1 MEKLLIDLS
10 RLMKSGTPAERRI
23 AKYLME
29 HLNELPFE
37 TAATLAEKLG
47 LSPMTVGR
55 FLRSL
60 GYRQL
65 SDIREHLRERVT
77 ASAAASPAESKEPR
91 QTPLSG
97 LMMQQIQAVQ
107 AVYDLA
113 GQPVWKTALDAIN
126 ESRNVFIASSAESFG
141 LCRYFYMKLLECRER
156 VHYLQSDGSTYIELM
171 DEEPEDTLLILIDCG
186 GNLPAIQRLAK
197 IAASGGYKT
206 VLITPRFY
214 EWGPESADIC
224 LTIPLHQNSS
234 DSMLQLVAMSEFML
248 QSLTHNNGSNRKQRV
263 KRIGDLQRALHH
275 G

>member
-10 RLMKSGTPAERRI
+10 RLIKSGTPAERRI

-29 HLNELPFE
+29 HLTELPFE

-65 SDIREHLRERVT
+65 SDIREHLRERNP
-77 ASAAASPAESKEPR
+77 APAAAVPESRDPR
-91 QTPLSG
+91 QSPLSA
-97 LMMQQIQAVQ
+97 LMLQQIQAVQ

-113 GQPVWKTALDAIN
+113 GQAVWKTALDAIAQ
-126 ESRNVFIASSAESFG
+126 SRNVFVASSAETFG

-171 DEEPEDTLLILIDCG
+171 DEEPDNTLLILIDCG
-186 GNLPAIQRLAK
+186 GDLPALQRLAK
-197 IAASGGYKT
+197 MAKQGRYKT
-206 VLITPRFY
+206 LLITTRFY

-224 LTIPLHQNSS
+224 LTIPLNHNGGE
-234 DSMLQLVAMSEFML
+234 SMLHLVAMTEFML
-248 QSLTHNNGSNRKQRV
+248 QSLSENTGSARRQRF
-263 KRIGDLQRALHH
+263 KRIGELQRGLT

>member
-29 HLNELPFE
+29 HMNELPFE

-77 ASAAASPAESKEPR
+77 ASPAVHAESQEPR

-113 GQPVWKTALDAIN
+113 GQSVWKTALDAIQD
-126 ESRNVFIASSAESFG
+126 SRNVFIASSAESFG

-171 DEEPEDTLLILIDCG
+171 DEEPDSTLLILIDCG
-186 GNLPAIQRLAK
+186 GNLPALQRLAK
-197 IAASGGYKT
+197 MAKRGGYKT
-206 VLITPRFY
+206 VLITTRFY

-224 LTIPLHQNSS
+224 LTIPLNQNGS
-234 DSMLQLVAMSEFML
+234 DSMLQLVAMTEFML
-248 QSLTHNNGSNRKQRV
+248 QSLSYNDGSNRRQRV

>member
-1 MEKLLIDLS
+1 LEKLLIDLS

-206 VLITPRFY
+206 VLITTRFY

-248 QSLTHNNGSNRKQRV
+248 QSLTHNNGSHRKQRV

>member
-1 MEKLLIDLS
+1 LEKLLIDLS

-206 VLITPRFY
+206 VLITTRFY

>member
-29 HLNELPFE
+29 HMNELPFE

-77 ASAAASPAESKEPR
+77 ASPAVPAESQEPR

-113 GQPVWKTALDAIN
+113 GQSVWKTALDAIQD
-126 ESRNVFIASSAESFG
+126 SRNVFIASSAESFG

-171 DEEPEDTLLILIDCG
+171 DEEPDSTLLILIDCG
-186 GNLPAIQRLAK
+186 GNLPALQRLAK
-197 IAASGGYKT
+197 MAKRGGYKT
-206 VLITPRFY
+206 VLITTRFY
-214 EWGPESADIC
+214 EWGPESADIR
-224 LTIPLHQNSS
+224 LTIPLNQNGS
-234 DSMLQLVAMSEFML
+234 DSMLQLVAMTEFML
-248 QSLTHNNGSNRKQRV
+248 QSLSYNDGSNRKQRV

>member
-206 VLITPRFY
+206 VLITTRFY

-263 KRIGDLQRALHH
+263 KRIGDLQRALHQ